1 MASEKCTKN
10 RQKCRCP
17 ARKPV
22 APPISLIIHDSPAF
36 SMAKKGPVY
45 GLVRISQKRLWPPF
59 YGMAGASPPQIKFV
73 METQAMLSHGIPEN
87 NKKSAVR
94 RPGEFLAPAIALALG
109 LTCSP
114 GASAFDV
121 DAGDYTALPAGTTLA
136 AVYYQYASRDA
147 IFANGNRAPGNN
159 RLDSNVGILRG
170 VHYLNVGGY
179 IIDPQFLLPF
189 GSLEGKRSLS
199 GLGEESGVG
208 DLILATTLWLV
219 NKPESGTYFGLT
231 PFLQLPTGDYD
242 RNRALN
248 LGENRWRLTLQGGFI
263 TPVADVAHNNRQRT
277 TKLSIG
283 SAYFITPT
291 LQLLANYGRD
301 VAVENGFREE
311 NRLNLRLLTLF

>member
-1 MASEKCTKN
+1 
-10 RQKCRCP
+10 
-17 ARKPV
+17 
-22 APPISLIIHDSPAF
+22 
-36 SMAKKGPVY
+36 
-45 GLVRISQKRLWPPF
+45 
-59 YGMAGASPPQIKFV
+59 MAGASPPRINFI
-73 METQAMLSHGIPEN
+73 METHAMHFEN
-87 NKKSAVR
+87 NKKSLPR
-94 RPGEFLAPAIALALG
+94 RRAIALAAALAIG
-109 LTCSP
+109 LSGSP

-136 AVYYQYASRDA
+136 AVYYQNVSRDA
-147 IFANGNRAPGNN
+147 LLAGGNKVAGNN

-219 NKPESGTYFGLT
+219 NKPASGTYFGLT
-231 PFLQLPTGDYD
+231 PFLQLPTGDYE

-263 TPVADVAHNNRQRT
+263 TPLADRLLLDVIGDVTFYGKNDDYGPSGVKMTQKAQYQLQTHLRYNLTPAWDIRFGLSHINGGETAVADVDQNNRQRT

-283 SAYFITPT
+283 SGYFITPT
-291 LQLLANYGRD
+291 LQFLANYGRD

-311 NRLNLRLLTLF
+311 NRFNLRLLTLF

>member
-1 MASEKCTKN
+1 MHAYG
-10 RQKCRCP
+10 
-17 ARKPV
+17 
-22 APPISLIIHDSPAF
+22 IS
-36 SMAKKGPVY
+36 
-45 GLVRISQKRLWPPF
+45 
-59 YGMAGASPPQIKFV
+59 
-73 METQAMLSHGIPEN
+73 EN
-87 NKKSAVR
+87 NKKSTPR
-94 RPGEFLAPAIALALG
+94 RRAIALAAGLAIG
-109 LTCSP
+109 LTCSS

-121 DAGDYTALPAGTTLA
+121 DAGDYTALPAGTTLLA
-136 AVYYQYASRDA
+136 AYYQYASRDA
-147 IFANGNRAPGNN
+147 IFADGNRAPGNN

-170 VHYLNVGGY
+170 VHYMNVGGY

-189 GSLEGKRSLS
+189 GSLKGKNSLA
-199 GLGEESGVG
+199 GLG

-219 NKPESGTYFGLT
+219 NKPESRTYFGIT

-248 LGENRWRLTLQGGFI
+248 LGENRWRLTLQGGYIMPLADKLLLDVIGDVTFYGKNDDYGPGSDKLTQKAQYQLQTHLRYNL
-263 TPVADVAHNNRQRT
+263 TPTWDVRLGLSHVTGGETEINDVAQNNRQRT
-277 TKLSIG
+277 TKFTVG